1 MLGPDLVIFSLAI
14 DIIEL
19 CEWVVIINNT
29 SQLIIDEYSFRN
41 LRAYCGALY
50 CAAHFHTS
58 SLSSQLL
65 VTEQDADQFILNHG
79 ANTHIASF

>member
-1 MLGPDLVIFSLAI
+1 MLGPDRVIFSLAI

-19 CEWVVIINNT
+19 CEWVVIINS

-50 CAAHFHTS
+50 CRAHFHTYIFTF
-58 SLSSQLL
+58 LSAFS
-65 VTEQDADQFILNHG
+65 N
-79 ANTHIASF
+79 